1 MTSGTSTADDP
12 RWLSVGTLLVEKAT
26 KVRPGERVM
35 IAMAEVESFPLA
47 RGVYEACIRAGAL
60 PQVQFLSEHLRE
72 SLLRLGNDDQLSWVP
87 EIEAYGM
94 EWADVYIGLRGGF
107 PLDIHADIPAE
118 RLATNQAAQGKISS
132 LRWKNTRWTL
142 VRVPNQAF
150 ADQANTSLAEITEM
164 FFRACL
170 LDWDAAAAQW
180 QSWVDSIQGSRE
192 VRIVG
197 RDTDLRFS
205 IEGRTWIVA
214 AGGIN
219 NPDGELMTAPVTE
232 TVDGVITF
240 EHPAVFGGRLIEGL
254 RLRWE
259 QGTLVEAVSRTN
271 QEYLRSVLA
280 TDAGA
285 TAIGEFGIGT
295 NPHIDRFCND
305 ILMDEKIAGTV
316 HIALGRAYPECGGT
330 NVSAIHWDIVKDL
343 RHEGAVLIDG
353 RTVLERGVF
362 SFVPGEA

>member
-1 MTSGTSTADDP
+1 MTGDTTADDP
-12 RWLSVGTLLVEKAT
+12 RWLEIGTLLVNRAT

-35 IAMAEVESFPLA
+35 IAMGEIESFPLA
-47 RGVYEACIRAGAL
+47 HGVYEACIRAGAL
-60 PQVQFLSEHLRE
+60 PQVQLLSETLRD
-72 SLLRLGNDDQLSWVP
+72 SLLRLGNADQLGWVP

-94 EWADVYIGLRGGF
+94 DWADVYIGLRGGF
-107 PLDIHADIPAE
+107 PLDIHTGVPAE
-118 RLATNQAAQGKISS
+118 RLASNQAAQGVISS
-132 LRWKNTRWTL
+132 LRWQKTRWTL
-142 VRVPNQAF
+142 VRVPNKAF
-150 ADQANTSLAEITEM
+150 AEQAGTGLAEITEM

-180 QSWVDSIQGSRE
+180 QEWVERIRGARSVQ
-192 VRIVG
+192 IVG

-205 IEGRTWIVA
+205 IEGRSWVVA
-214 AGGIN
+214 AGEIN
-219 NPDGELMTAPVTE
+219 NPDGELMTAPVTD

-240 EHPAVFGGRLIEGL
+240 EQPAVFGGRLIEGL

-259 QGTLVEAVSRTN
+259 KGTLVEATSRTN
-271 QEYLRSVLA
+271 QDFLRSVLA
-280 TDAGA
+280 TDEGA

-295 NPHIDRFCND
+295 NPHIDRFYND
-305 ILMDEKIAGTV
+305 ILIDEKIAGTV

-343 RHEGAVLIDG
+343 REQGAVLIDG

-362 SFVPGEA
+362 SF

>member
-1 MTSGTSTADDP
+1 MTGDVIADDP
-12 RWLSVGTLLVEKAT
+12 RWLEVGALLVNDAT
-26 KVRPGERVM
+26 RVQPGERVM
-35 IAMAEVESFPLA
+35 IAMGELESFPLA
-47 RGVYEACIRAGAL
+47 RGVYEACIRAGAF
-60 PQVQFLSEHLRE
+60 PQVQFLSETLRE
-72 SLLRLGNDDQLSWVP
+72 SLLRLGTEEQLAWTP
-87 EIEAYGM
+87 EIEAHGM

-107 PLDIHADIPAE
+107 RLDIHSDIPAD
-118 RLATNQAAQGKISS
+118 RLAANQAAQGVISS

-150 ADQANTSLAEITEM
+150 AEQADSSLVDITEM

-170 LDWDAAAAQW
+170 LDREAAAAEW
-180 QSWVDSIQGSRE
+180 QNWIDNIRGARS

-197 RDTDLRFS
+197 GDTDLRFS
-205 IEGRTWIVA
+205 IEGRTWVVA

-219 NPDGELMTAPVTE
+219 NPDGELMTAPVTD

-240 EHPAVFGGRLIEGL
+240 EHPAVFGGRFIEGL
-254 RLRWE
+254 RLRWDN
-259 QGTLVEAVSRTN
+259 GTLVEATARTN
-271 QEYLRSVLA
+271 QDFLRSVLA
-280 TDAGA
+280 TDEGA

-305 ILMDEKIAGTV
+305 ILIDEKIAGTV

-343 RHEGAVLIDG
+343 RTEGAVLIDG
-353 RTVLERGVF
+353 RTVLERGIF
-362 SFVPGEA
+362 SF